1 MPVQVIALM
10 LMVSTAV
17 SGSGSPV
24 LVRDRFDRPNGLIT
38 NEYAYHHPDKPA
50 VRSHVWQVTSGS
62 FFARNRAGWTGVPDD
77 RRPDANSST
86 GTGSAV
92 FRLVTRRAD
101 LKDVAFSFKLVNAGL
116 RPSRRASDA
125 AWTGVHA
132 FLRYQNERWLYVVS
146 VNRRDDTVTIKKK
159 VPGGPSN
166 GGTYYTLAAGDYRVP
181 YGRRQN
187 VSTTIRTTARGWVAI
202 TLEVDGR
209 RLLQATDAGR
219 GGRPITAAGRVGIR
233 GDGCEFLVDDVVATR
248 YP

>member
-1 MPVQVIALM
+1 MPVQVIALI

-24 LVRDRFDRPNGLIT
+24 LVRDHFDRPNGLIT
-38 NEYAYHHPDKPA
+38 NEYAYHNPKKPA
-50 VRSHVWQVTSGS
+50 VRSDVWQVTSGS

-77 RRPDANSST
+77 RRPNVNSST

-92 FRLVTRRAD
+92 FRLISRRAD
-101 LKDVAFSFKLVNAGL
+101 LTDVTFTFRLVNLRL
-116 RPSRRASDA
+116 RPSTRAGDA
-125 AWTGVHA
+125 AWTGVHV
-132 FLRYQNERWLYVVS
+132 FLRYQNEHSLYVVS
-146 VNRRDDTVTIKKK
+146 VNRRDNTITIKKK

-166 GGTYYTLAAGDYRVP
+166 GGTYHTLAAGDYRVP

-187 VSTTIRTTARGWVAI
+187 VATTIRTTARGWVAI

-219 GGRPITAAGRVGIR
+219 GGRPITAGGRVGIR
-233 GDGCEFLVDDVVATR
+233 GDACEFLVDDVLATR